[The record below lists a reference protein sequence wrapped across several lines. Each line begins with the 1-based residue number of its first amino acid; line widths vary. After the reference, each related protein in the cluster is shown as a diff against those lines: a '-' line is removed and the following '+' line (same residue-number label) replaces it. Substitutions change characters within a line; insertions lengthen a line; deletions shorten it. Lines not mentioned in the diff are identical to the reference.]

1 MSSPFAKKF
10 CGKKSALTYGK
21 GPLHNEKGKKIN
33 QHSAKD
39 ARSILDKNEQGLL
52 KNPLLPIEKRALEE
66 TAKG

>member
-21 GPLHNEKGKKIN
+21 GPLHNEKG
-33 QHSAKD
+33 
-39 ARSILDKNEQGLL
+39 LL